1 MIMRRRRYDIPFA
14 RDGSVRFLPGLI
26 ALMVYLA
33 GLALAG
39 MLLLNAALADWNR
52 GLSGVMTVEL
62 PPIADTVLDGT
73 KDGAKDGSAEV
84 QPVLGVLRATP
95 GVTMARLLPR
105 ADVAKL
111 VQPWLGDGEAVAQLA
126 LPRLIDVRI
135 DPAHRP
141 DIDSLR
147 AKLVAAAPGATLD
160 DARLRFDRLFDFGL
174 SVELTALT
182 IVVLIGAAAVLTTIF
197 TTRAGLAV
205 HQNVI
210 EILHIIGAHDSY
222 IARQFARQALGL
234 AWRGGLVG
242 LVLAVATLAGIGHAA
257 DAAAIFGPN
266 LRLVPSFVLAPWQW
280 AVLALLPFAAAAIA
294 HFTALATVRRAL
306 ARMP

>member
-1 MIMRRRRYDIPFA
+1 MIRRRRFDIPFA

-39 MLLLNAALADWNR
+39 MLLLHAALADWDR

-62 PPIADTVLDGT
+62 PPAADNLKDAA
-73 KDGAKDGSAEV
+73 KDGADNAAEM
-84 QPVLGVLRATP
+84 QPVLGLLRATP
-95 GVTMARLLPR
+95 GVTTARLLPR
-105 ADVAKL
+105 AEVAKL
-111 VQPWLGDGEAVAQLA
+111 VQPWLGDSAVGQLA

-141 DIDSLR
+141 DVDSLR
-147 AKLVAAAPGATLD
+147 TRLAAAAPGATLD

-205 HQNVI
+205 HHNVI

-234 AWRGGLVG
+234 AWRGALVG
-242 LVLAVATLAGIGHAA
+242 LALAVATLAGIGHAA
-257 DAAAIFGPN
+257 EASAILGTD
-266 LRLVPSFVLAPWQW
+266 LRLVPSFMLAPWQW

-294 HFTALATVRRAL
+294 HFTALTTVRRAL